1 MSGLRRASLV
11 SHNRESDKA
20 LIELSCTGDETQKQ
34 IFYAMQ
40 LIVHCSRT
48 CAIDFWGPLESW
60 TTKLQ

>member
-11 SHNRESDKA
+11 SHNRESDEA

-48 CAIDFWGPLESW
+48 CAIDF
-60 TTKLQ
+60 